1 MKKYLGEN
9 MHFHK
14 ACDSFLFGGYEI
26 YGYLCGVNLK
36 NMKEHEEESIDW
48 SNDVLDDIERTST
61 VSV

>member
-1 MKKYLGEN
+1 M
-9 MHFHK
+9 
-14 ACDSFLFGGYEI
+14 
-26 YGYLCGVNLK
+26 NLK